1 MNVLV
6 LGIGN
11 ILLHDEGVG
20 VRAIEELE
28 QYYSFPDGV
37 ELVDGGTCGL
47 ELRDTMSGRDL
58 LVIIDAM
65 KHGSPPGTVYRLD
78 DGGVP
83 AHFHTRISPHQLG
96 ISDLL
101 ATMALTDSLPS
112 RMVLFGVE
120 PLDLSTGLG
129 LSPAVA
135 EGLAKVVVAVGEELA
150 RQGLQPEPLA
160 PDTARPSGFWST
172 RQLTPAGEKEA
183 TQ

>member
-11 ILLHDEGVG
+11 ILLHDEGLG
-20 VRAIEELE
+20 VRVIEELE
-28 QYYSFPDGV
+28 QRFSFPAGV

-47 ELRDTMSGRDL
+47 ELRDTMCGRDL

-65 KHGSPPGTVYRLD
+65 RHGSPPGTVYRLD
-78 DGGVP
+78 DDGVP

-101 ATMALTDSLPS
+101 ATLALTDSLPR

-120 PLDLSTGLG
+120 PEDLSTGLG
-129 LSPAVA
+129 LSPAVE
-135 EGLAKVVVAVGEELA
+135 EGLGKVVSAVGEELA
-150 RQGLQPEPLA
+150 RQGLKPEVLA
-160 PDTARPSGFWST
+160 PEEARPAPFWSV
-172 RQLTPAGEKEA
+172 RQITLEGEKEA
-183 TQ
+183 TP